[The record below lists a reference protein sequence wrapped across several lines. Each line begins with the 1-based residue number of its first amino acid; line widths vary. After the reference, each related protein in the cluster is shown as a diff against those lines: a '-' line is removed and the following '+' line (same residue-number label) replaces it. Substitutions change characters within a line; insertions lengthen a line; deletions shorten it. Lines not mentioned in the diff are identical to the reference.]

1 MTIVMQIVSKTN
13 WMNSYYDHVIK
24 KCNNF
29 FVFIHKKLLNV
40 SLGFNKIDTLTST
53 HVKWV

>member
-13 WMNSYYDHVIK
+13 RMNSYYDHVIK
-24 KCNNF
+24 KCNKN

-40 SLGFNKIDTLTST
+40 SLIFNKIDSLTGT
-53 HVKWV
+53 HVK

>member
-1 MTIVMQIVSKTN
+1 MTIVVQIVSKKN

-24 KCNNF
+24 KCNKK

-40 SLGFNKIDTLTST
+40 SLGFNEINSLIGT